1 MDQVLVLL
9 TVPGSDRIGL
19 RKSQNGLLFMGTE
32 LLPMGFRRALVC
44 QDSLQRREAQGVIS
58 ERSCHGGENIRFGIG
73 MQQCQDLSR
82 LVLDIA
88 LLGQQPF
95 QEAAAD
101 FTELR
106 EAFTQSLQL
115 GFMVFGGRM
124 RGIHAPLARLA
135 QHENMLGDRR

>member
-19 RKSQNGLLFMGTE
+19 RESQNGLLFMGTE
-32 LLPMGFRRALVC
+32 LLPMGFRCALMC
-44 QDSLQRREAQGVIS
+44 QDSLQRRETQGVIGES
-58 ERSCHGGENIRFGIG
+58 SRHGGENIRFGIG

-95 QEAAAD
+95 QSGSR
-101 FTELR
+101 FHR
-106 EAFTQSLQL
+106 
-115 GFMVFGGRM
+115 
-124 RGIHAPLARLA
+124 AP
-135 QHENMLGDRR
+135 